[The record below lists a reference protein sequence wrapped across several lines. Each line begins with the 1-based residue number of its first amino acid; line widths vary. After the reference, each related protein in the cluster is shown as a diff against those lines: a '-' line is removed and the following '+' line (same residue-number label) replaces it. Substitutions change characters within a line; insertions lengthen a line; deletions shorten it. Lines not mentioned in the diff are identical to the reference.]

1 MAPFCARR
9 GILNFHS
16 CELSRRA
23 LASCALACAL
33 ALPRNAFAAL
43 PPDASGTWAID
54 ETRGGQQCTATL
66 MLQPMRPPQ
75 SAAEMRRGSAHYQGV
90 CVDSA
95 DGSWIVQE
103 GVAEGAPPRLAWRLE
118 YDKSTVFFSFDVNE
132 NRGDGVLSGRGDVF
146 AAPRSEPSG
155 LRRVGSFEAKRV
167 STDWDLAN
175 QSVAR
180 RVTEK
185 ML

>member
-1 MAPFCARR
+1 
-9 GILNFHS
+9 
-16 CELSRRA
+16 
-23 LASCALACAL
+23 
-33 ALPRNAFAAL
+33 
-43 PPDASGTWAID
+43 
-54 ETRGGQQCTATL
+54 
-66 MLQPMRPPQ
+66 
-75 SAAEMRRGSAHYQGV
+75 
-90 CVDSA
+90 
-95 DGSWIVQE
+95 
-103 GVAEGAPPRLAWRLE
+103 
-118 YDKSTVFFSFDVNE
+118 VNE

-175 QSVAR
+175 PSVAR

>member
-1 MAPFCARR
+1 MLIISQAEA
-9 GILNFHS
+9 G
-16 CELSRRA
+16 ELSRRA

-33 ALPRNAFAAL
+33 ALPRNTFAAL

-66 MLQPMRPPQ
+66 MLQPMRAPQ
-75 SAAEMRRGSAHYQGV
+75 SAAEMRRGSARYQGV

-95 DGSWIVQE
+95 DGSWIAQE
-103 GVAEGAPPRLAWRLE
+103 GVTEGAPPRLAWRLE
-118 YDKSTVFFSFDVNE
+118 YEKSNVFFSFDVKE
-132 NRGDGVLSGRGDVF
+132 NSGDGALSGRGDVF

-155 LRRVGSFEAKRV
+155 LRRVGSFKAKRV

-175 QSVAR
+175 PSVAR

-185 ML
+185 MLL